1 MIRVWGGGFFEPDIF
16 YDLCDEMGV
25 LVWQDCKSSFF
36 PHIKAMMIELRLVM
50 FACGVYPIFP
60 EFLESVK
67 KEAECNV
74 KRLRHHPSLALF
86 CGNNEDCE
94 SPPLLLFPWL
104 FCSTRCAH
112 PAPLSL
118 PSRIYAGHMTDLQT
132 NKSFNG
138 ILTIL
143 PKTPSP
149 LESFTNVSSPISY
162 TT

>member
-25 LVWQDCKSSFF
+25 LVWQDCMLVLLLAILFYLYIQIIPRAGLIS
-36 PHIKAMMIELRLVM
+36 VM

-60 EFLESVK
+60 KFLESVK

-94 SPPLLLFPWL
+94 SSIP
-104 FCSTRCAH
+104 
-112 PAPLSL
+112 
-118 PSRIYAGHMTDLQT
+118 DL
-132 NKSFNG
+132 
-138 ILTIL
+138 
-143 PKTPSP
+143 
-149 LESFTNVSSPISY
+149 
-162 TT
+162 

>member
-1 MIRVWGGGFFEPDIF
+1 MFGPTPYLSPRSISVYLISLKAYDQVKGNQNLIRVWGGGFFEPDIF

-25 LVWQDCKSSFF
+25 LVWQDCKLNFSNNHLAQMSYRKLT
-36 PHIKAMMIELRLVM
+36 PVM

-94 SPPLLLFPWL
+94 PPLPIIVPLFPFPRL
-104 FCSTRCAH
+104 LST
-112 PAPLSL
+112 
-118 PSRIYAGHMTDLQT
+118 
-132 NKSFNG
+132 SFP
-138 ILTIL
+138 T
-143 PKTPSP
+143 
-149 LESFTNVSSPISY
+149 SSTFGRSHD
-162 TT
+162 